1 MVGAT
6 VAMSGLGKVQRSE
19 QMEVLAKEKLKE
31 DEDRNGRYRL
41 ETTVL
46 RFVTWL
52 DNLLV
57 SLIGERSSLVLPLN
71 PHRTA

>member
-1 MVGAT
+1 M
-6 VAMSGLGKVQRSE
+6 QRGE
-19 QMEVLAKEKLKE
+19 QMEVFAKEKLKE

-71 PHRTA
+71 LHRTA